1 MTISLKAVRSLGV
14 SEVNLQGNPIVYAGS
29 TNTYAITDY
38 NSFSS
43 WSVSSNVGTA
53 TISSAIITLVVA
65 NPIGASQI
73 NLTVTKDGKQ
83 SVFVIAAGVAIVNK
97 PSITSPSAGQTNV
110 ALNPLITGTAY
121 STTPTGQGTHQSSQ
135 WQVATTPDFLNL
147 FLDTGTDTANLTQ
160 ITVNGLAI
168 NTVYYARVKYT
179 SSTIGTSAW
188 SDAITFTTT
197 NEYVVT
203 PTVSV
208 TGAPSDVG
216 ETPTLSTSAFSVS
229 GGTDTHYA
237 TDWQIVK
244 VSDSSIVW
252 QSNGNTTNKTS
263 IVVPA
268 GILQVSTQY
277 KARARHIGSTVGE
290 SAWGELAFTTKSQFF
305 VFGPSSAGLPY
316 GGGYYAGA
324 NIVVSGK
331 TYALIVAPAAQ
342 GGQTSSLQWKTGATA
357 TSGAT
362 SINDG
367 FANTNAMIAAGA
379 SAHPA
384 AQFCDNLTINGY
396 TDWYLPS
403 KDELEICYRYL
414 KPSTNGNDTTSGA
427 NSSSSPTGSA
437 YTSGTPSQSIAT
449 IFKSGNSEAFS
460 TTGYYWASTEASGAP
475 GSADIQGFLLGT
487 QGSNPKTNSYSARA
501 VRRVAI

>member
-1 MTISLKAVRSLGV
+1 MTISLRAVRSVGV
-14 SEVNLQGNPIVYAGS
+14 SDVNLQGNPLVYAGS
-29 TNTYAITDY
+29 SNTYTITDY
-38 NSFSS
+38 NSFST

-53 TISSAIITLVVA
+53 TISGSVITLVVG
-65 NPIGASQI
+65 NPIGATQI
-73 NLTVTKDGKQ
+73 NLTVVKDGKP

-97 PSITSPSAGQTNV
+97 PSITSPSASQTNV
-110 ALNPLITGTAY
+110 SLNPLITGTAY

-147 FLDTGTDTANLTQ
+147 FLDTGTNTTNLTQ
-160 ITVNGLAI
+160 ITVNGLAL

-197 NEYVVT
+197 NKYVVT

-208 TGAPSDVG
+208 TGAPSDVA
-216 ETPTLSTSAFSVS
+216 ETPTISTSAFSVS

-277 KARARHIGSTVGE
+277 KARARHIGSTIGE
-290 SAWGELAFTTKSQFF
+290 SAWGELTFTTKAKFF
-305 VFGPSSAGLPY
+305 TFDPSSVGLPY
-316 GGGYYAGA
+316 GGGYYAGK
-324 NIVVSGK
+324 IITGGV
-331 TYALIVAPAAQ
+331 TYALIVAPKAQ
-342 GGQTSSLQWKTGATA
+342 GGENSSLAWKTSNLTTA
-357 TSGAT
+357 GTT

-367 FANTNAMIAAGA
+367 QANTNAMIAAGA

-384 AQFCDNLTINGY
+384 ANFCNNLTINGY
-396 TDWYLPS
+396 DDWYLPA
-403 KDELEICYRYL
+403 KDELEILYRYL
-414 KPSTNGNDTTSGA
+414 KPSTTANYTDSGA
-427 NSSSSPTGSA
+427 NTSSVPTTGN
-437 YTSGTPSQSIAT
+437 YTSGNPAQTSVT
-449 IFKSGNSEAFS
+449 IFRTGNSEAFNES
-460 TTGYYWASTEASGAP
+460 YYWSSTEYSSTDGQVQFFYV
-475 GSADIQGFLLGT
+475 GSQTSAT
-487 QGSNPKTNSYSARA
+487 KTRPYYVRG
-501 VRRVAI
+501 VRRIAI